1 MAFTII
7 NTTDTLEQ
15 MRVKLNS
22 LTQNDF
28 GDPALLATTGF
39 QATSVMGAIVEV
51 ASYVT
56 NTFAFTVK
64 DTANASQ
71 LVGPGTQ
78 LRFASTTNQINAAV
92 SSGPTVTF
100 SLPNTVTVNNQIN
113 VGDLSLSN
121 GSITSS
127 SNNIS
132 FSNNNLSTTGTLG
145 AGAITATSYTSSGNI
160 TINTNKF
167 VVTGATGNTSVGGTL
182 GVTGLL
188 TSAGGIYVSGG
199 NIQFEGVTANAFK
212 TTLDVVDPTANRTIT
227 LPNVSGTVVTT
238 GDVGTITSTMIAD
251 NTIVNS
257 DIADTTIRGVKFNTS
272 GDSVTFASVTAT
284 TFTGT
289 ASTAATIQTTPQE
302 TDNNSYYLPFV
313 SSNIGSSQVLRTDT
327 DLSYNPGTNI
337 LTTTALKAQYADL
350 AEIYETDKIYD
361 VGTVVMIGGEKEVTE
376 CFVGKRALGVI
387 SDRPAFLMNAKGKGQ
402 PIALKGRVKIKVTG
416 PVKKGDELVAGN
428 GGYAT
433 TISEEFTKVFA
444 IALEDNDKGLIEAV
458 IL

>member
-1 MAFTII
+1 MAFTVI

-51 ASYVT
+51 ASYVS

-71 LVGPGTQ
+71 LVGPGSQ
-78 LRFASTTNQINAAV
+78 LRFASTTNQITASV
-92 SSGPTVTF
+92 SSGPTITF

-113 VGDLSLSN
+113 AGNLSLSN

-145 AGAITATSYTSSGNI
+145 AGAITATSYASSGNI

-167 VVTGATGNTSVGGTL
+167 VVTGSTGNTSVGGTL

-227 LPNVSGTVVTT
+227 LPNVSGAVVTT
-238 GDVGTITSTMIAD
+238 GDVGTVTSTMIAD
-251 NTIVNS
+251 ATIVNA

-272 GDSVTFASVTAT
+272 GDSVTFANVTAT

-289 ASTAATIQTTPQE
+289 ASSASAVLTTPQ
-302 TDNNSYYLPFV
+302 DGDANSYYLTFV
-313 SSNIGSSQVLRTDT
+313 ASNLGSNQVLRTDT

-444 IALEDNDKGLIEAV
+444 IALEDNVKGIIEAV

>member
-1 MAFTII
+1 MALTVI

-15 MRVKLNS
+15 MRVKLNN

-28 GDPALLATTGF
+28 GDPALLSTTGF

-51 ASYVT
+51 ASYVS

-71 LVGPGTQ
+71 LIGPGTQ
-78 LRFASTTNQINAAV
+78 LRFASTTNQITASV
-92 SSGPTVTF
+92 SSGPTITF

-113 VGDLSLSN
+113 AGNLSLSN

-182 GVTGLL
+182 GVSGLL
-188 TSAGGIYVSGG
+188 TTALGIYVSGG

-238 GDVGTITSTMIAD
+238 GDTGTVTSTMIAD
-251 NTIVNS
+251 GTIVNS
-257 DIADTTIRGVKFNTS
+257 DIADGTIRGVKFNTS
-272 GDSVTFASVTAT
+272 GDNVTFASVTAT

-289 ASTAATIQTTPQE
+289 ASSAATVQTAPQ
-302 TDNNSYYLPFV
+302 DSDSNPYYLTFV
-313 SSNIGSSQVLRTDT
+313 ASNIGSNQVIRTDT

-361 VGTVVMIGGEKEVTE
+361 IGTVVMIGGEKEVTE

-416 PVKKGDELVAGN
+416 SVKKGDELVAGN